1 MKKTIAM
8 AAAMIVSFSA
18 VCMNSF
24 ADEAETTKV
33 YVTISDTN
41 SSLVLTQVPVTV
53 TDIDNDGKL
62 TINDALYIAH
72 EDNFDG
78 GAKAGYS
85 TVESEYG
92 IAVDKLWGIE
102 NKLSYLFHVNS
113 EMSSSM
119 TDEIKNGDYVDAYMF
134 PDPSDLNYF
143 YSWFDKR
150 DGGEVEPDTEV
161 ELTLSYASFDASWNR
176 VVAPI
181 KNAKITVNGKETDFV
196 TDDEGKVT
204 VKLTDAGK
212 NVISAVASDVKVAPA
227 SYVVNVKGEV
237 AATTSTT
244 STETTTTTTTAA
256 TTSTKAATKATAK
269 TTAKAATS
277 AATTKKKSDVPV
289 NGDKGAGFAVFGI
302 GAAVATAFALRRRNE
317 K

>member
-8 AAAMIVSFSA
+8 TAAMIVSFSA
-18 VCMNSF
+18 VCMNAF
-24 ADEAETTKV
+24 ADDAETTKV
-33 YVTISDTN
+33 YVTISDTS

-62 TINDALYIAH
+62 TVNDALYIAH

-78 GAKAGYS
+78 GAKEGYS

-92 IAVDKLWGIE
+92 IAVEKLWGIE
-102 NKLSYLFHVNS
+102 NKMSYLFHVNS
-113 EMSSSM
+113 EMANSM
-119 TDEIKNGDYVDAYMF
+119 TDDVKNGDYVDAYMF
-134 PDPSDLNYF
+134 PDPSDLNYY

-150 DGGEVEPDTEV
+150 DGGEVDPDTEV
-161 ELTLSYASFDASWNR
+161 ELTLSYASFDASWQR
-176 VVAPI
+176 VIAPI

-204 VKLTDAGK
+204 VKLTEAGK

-227 SYVVNVKGEV
+227 SYIVNVKGEV

-244 STETTTTTTTAA
+244 STETTTTTTT
-256 TTSTKAATKATAK
+256 TVTAK
-269 TTAKAATS
+269 TTAK
-277 AATTKKKSDVPV
+277 TTKNTNKTTAKSSSPKT
-289 NGDKGAGFAVFGI
+289 GDTGSAVAFFAI